1 MRGRKS
7 VGLSLEITC
16 QELKAAIVE
25 GNALDALPKTFEK
38 EDHK

>member
-7 VGLSLEITC
+7 VGLSLKMTC
-16 QELKAAIVE
+16 QELKAAIVV

-38 EDHK
+38 EGYK